1 LIRRLWSGWS
11 ALVAL
16 GVVALAVV
24 SFVFPGRRH
33 VALDVFILFVG
44 ALGLAI
50 GVRATRGASPDVHG
64 PSLVDELADPLDVL
78 PQRPA
83 ELERLEREVHLSL
96 GSSFY
101 LHHRLRPV
109 LREVAAHRL
118 LLRHGCDLDKRPEEA
133 HVLLGDAAW
142 SWLRPD
148 LVEPKDRWAPGP
160 PLAELTAVVDALE
173 RI

>member
-1 LIRRLWSGWS
+1 MIRRLWSGWG
-11 ALVAL
+11 ALA
-16 GVVALAVV
+16 ALAVAALALV
-24 SFVFPGRRH
+24 SFILPGRRH
-33 VALDVFILFVG
+33 IALDVFILFVG
-44 ALGLAI
+44 ALGLATA
-50 GVRATRGASPDVHG
+50 VRATRGASPDVHG
-64 PSLVDELADPLDVL
+64 PTLADELDDPLDVL

-96 GSSFY
+96 AGSFY
-101 LHHRLRPV
+101 LHHRLRPM

-118 LLRHGCDLDKRPEEA
+118 LLRHGLDLDRRPEDA
-133 HVLLGDAAW
+133 HALLGDAAW

-148 LVEPKDRWAPGP
+148 RPEPKDRWAPGP

>member
-1 LIRRLWSGWS
+1 MIRWLWSGWS
-11 ALVAL
+11 ALVGL
-16 GVVALAVV
+16 GIVALAGA
-24 SFVFPGRRH
+24 SFIFPGRRNI
-33 VALDVFILFVG
+33 ALDVFILFVG
-44 ALGLAI
+44 ALGLAA

-64 PSLVDELADPLDVL
+64 LSLADELDDPLDVL

-83 ELERLEREVHLSL
+83 ELERLEREVYLSL

-118 LLRHGCDLDKRPEEA
+118 LLRHGCDLERRPEDA
-133 HVLLGDAAW
+133 HALLGDAAW

-148 LVEPKDRWAPGP
+148 RPEPKDRWAPGP
-160 PLAELTAVVDALE
+160 PLAELTAVVDALDK
-173 RI
+173 I